1 MHAQKGGAMAAT
13 SADNRMNRMTLTVFV
28 IFIALIGT
36 GVVFLATW
44 DIPPPSKS
52 VEKVLD
58 DGRFPR

>member
-1 MHAQKGGAMAAT
+1 MAAT

-28 IFIALIGT
+28 IFLVLVAT
-36 GVVFLATW
+36 GVVFLANW